1 MMGDLTKPRA
11 SINLMQRNWNAFL
24 SIVMMAYSSSVQEA
38 IKVSPSC
45 MMLGREISL
54 LISIVIREIQ
64 QVAPRDLKS
73 DNAYQLTER

>member
-1 MMGDLTKPRA
+1 
-11 SINLMQRNWNAFL
+11 
-24 SIVMMAYSSSVQEA
+24 MMAYRSSVQES

-54 LISIVIREIQ
+54 LISIVLGEIQ

>member
-1 MMGDLTKPRA
+1 
-11 SINLMQRNWNAFL
+11 MQRNWNAFL
-24 SIVMMAYSSSVQEA
+24 SIVMMAYRSSVQES

-54 LISIVIREIQ
+54 LISIVLGEIQ
-64 QVAPRDLKS
+64 QVTPRDLKS

>member
-1 MMGDLTKPRA
+1 
-11 SINLMQRNWNAFL
+11 MQRNWNAFL
-24 SIVMMAYSSSVQEA
+24 SIVMMAYRSSVQES

-54 LISIVIREIQ
+54 LISIVLGEIQ
-64 QVAPRDLKS
+64 KVAPRDLKS

>member
-1 MMGDLTKPRA
+1 
-11 SINLMQRNWNAFL
+11 MQRNWNAFL
-24 SIVMMAYSSSVQEA
+24 SIVMMAYRSSVQES

-45 MMLGREISL
+45 MMLGRESSL
-54 LISIVIREIQ
+54 LISIVLGEIQ

>member
-1 MMGDLTKPRA
+1 
-11 SINLMQRNWNAFL
+11 MQRNWNEFL
-24 SIVMMAYSSSVQEA
+24 SIVMMAYRSSVQES

-54 LISIVIREIQ
+54 LISIVLGEIQ
-64 QVAPRDLKS
+64 QVAPSDLKS

>member
-1 MMGDLTKPRA
+1 
-11 SINLMQRNWNAFL
+11 MQRNWNAFL
-24 SIVMMAYSSSVQEA
+24 SIVMMAYRSSVQES

-54 LISIVIREIQ
+54 LISIVLGEIQ

-73 DNAYQLTER
+73 GNAYQLTER

>member
-24 SIVMMAYSSSVQEA
+24 SIVMMAYRSSVQES

>member
-1 MMGDLTKPRA
+1 
-11 SINLMQRNWNAFL
+11 MQRNWNAFL
-24 SIVMMAYSSSVQEA
+24 SIVMMAYRSSVQES

-54 LISIVIREIQ
+54 LISIVLGEIQ
-64 QVAPRDLKS
+64 QVAPSDLKS

>member
-1 MMGDLTKPRA
+1 
-11 SINLMQRNWNAFL
+11 MQRNWKAFL
-24 SIVMMAYSSSVQEA
+24 SIVMMAYRSSVHES

-54 LISIVIREIQ
+54 LISIVLGEIQ

-73 DNAYQLTER
+73 DNAYQLTE